1 MCVALS
7 RAKKCLVVVG
17 NDHIL
22 NYKYSVERNGK
33 WEEHDASVEL
43 KCLVDILN
51 CCKEEVGGVCEY
63 RTKKS
68 NSKL

>member
-22 NYKYSVERNGK
+22 NYKYSVQRKGK

-51 CCKEEVGGVCEY
+51 YCKEEVGGVCEY
-63 RTKKS
+63 RTEKPVG
-68 NSKL
+68 KL